1 MRSTALG
8 AALLVLLAG
17 CEPAAFEPALT
28 TFVPYSGN
36 PIFKP
41 GAASDWDAQ
50 MRERGWI
57 LHESDA
63 DPAWHL
69 FYTGSNPRDGN
80 RGRLGYA
87 TSRDGLTWQRFSQ
100 NPIYTEHWIED
111 VAVVKH
117 EGLYYMFAE
126 GAADQAQLLTST
138 DRITWRR
145 VGRIDVRDTS
155 GQPLPP
161 GPYGTPVPWYEDGIW
176 YLFYERMDDGIWLAT
191 SRDLKV
197 FTNVQDDPVLTIGPD
212 LYDGMR
218 VAMSQIVKYEGRY
231 YAYYNGQGPLGGWTT
246 NLARSDDLVHWQKNP
261 RNPLLP
267 LQLDATSSLLIEA
280 PEGFRLYAMAA
291 QVQVFFPP
299 AGRTPETLVQ
309 AEYRQAA
316 YRQAAYRQAAYRQA
330 AYRGAGA
337 QNSARA
343 PRLGKNGSPA
353 TGDDWES
360 CLPP

>member
-1 MRSTALG
+1 MAGGMRSTAWG
-8 AALLVLLAG
+8 VASLVLLAG
-17 CEPAAFEPALT
+17 CEHPTFEPALT
-28 TFVPYSGN
+28 TFAAYGGN
-36 PIFKP
+36 PVFKP
-41 GAASDWDAQ
+41 GAPSDWDAQ

-57 LHESDA
+57 LVEGDT
-63 DPAWHL
+63 DPPWHL
-69 FYTGSNPRDGN
+69 YYTGSNPRDGS

-87 TSRDGLTWQRFSQ
+87 TSRDGLTWERWPQ

-111 VAVVKH
+111 VAVVKR

-138 DRITWRR
+138 DRIAWRR
-145 VGRIDVRDTS
+145 IGRIDVRDTS
-155 GQPLPP
+155 GQPIPP
-161 GPYGTPVPWYEDGIW
+161 GPYGTPVPWYEDGTW

-218 VAMSQIVKYEGRY
+218 VAMSQIVKHGGRY

-261 RNPLLP
+261 HNPLLP
-267 LQLDATSSLLIEA
+267 LQLGATSSLLIAA

-291 QVQVFFPP
+291 QVQVFFSS
-299 AGRTPETLVQ
+299 AGRWPEALL
-309 AEYRQAA
+309 
-316 YRQAAYRQAAYRQA
+316 QA
-330 AYRGAGA
+330 AYRGAEA

-343 PRLGKNGSPA
+343 PRLGKNGRPA
-353 TGDDWES
+353 TGADCES